1 MKFSV
6 QPRTINDLHGPT
18 ITPRIREV
26 VARMSDKEM
35 LTVDINAV
43 MMVISLQHT
52 YLPIADIPAD
62 WWKIVMEG
70 ARIK

>member
-6 QPRTINDLHGPT
+6 YSRTVNELHGPT

-26 VARMSDKEM
+26 ISRMTDKEM

-52 YLPIADIPAD
+52 YLPIADIPSD
-62 WWKIVMEG
+62 WWKIVIEG

>member
-1 MKFSV
+1 MKFTV
-6 QPRTINDLHGPT
+6 EPTTVNELHGP
-18 ITPRIREV
+18 RISKRMREV
-26 VARMSDKEM
+26 ISRMSDKEM

-43 MMVISLQHT
+43 MAVIYLQHT
-52 YLPIADIPAD
+52 YLPIADIPDD